1 MAKPREWTP
10 EEDARLL
17 ALQAEGHSAE
27 GIVAHLPVRDGMPY
41 TRHQVTKRCRDL
53 GVKPCG
59 RRYGPGARFTTA
71 QIERM
76 QVLFA
81 AGASLGAL
89 AAEFGC
95 GPKTVRQMALARIL
109 VRDPATERADIEQ
122 LRSGAV
128 ARPHPVRQIR
138 HPKIP
143 EAPSSDL
150 WRLWERAESN
160 IRGVAA

>member
-1 MAKPREWTP
+1 MAKARDWTP
-10 EEDARLL
+10 EDDARLL

-27 GIVAHLPVRDGMPY
+27 GIAEHMPAPDNMPY
-41 TRHQVTKRCRDL
+41 SRHQITKRCREL
-53 GVKPCG
+53 GVKPAG
-59 RRYGPGARFTTA
+59 RRFGPGARFTGG

-76 QVLFA
+76 QRLFA

-95 GPKTVRQMALARIL
+95 GSETIRQMALARIL
-109 VRDPATERADIEQ
+109 VRDPATDRADLEQ

-128 ARPHPVRQIR
+128 ARPHQVRQVR

>member
-81 AGASLGAL
+81 AGATLRAL
-89 AAEFGC
+89 ADEFGC
-95 GPKTVRQMALARIL
+95 GTETIRQMALARVL
-109 VRDPATERADIEQ
+109 SRDPAAERVDVEQ
-122 LRSGAV
+122 LRSGA
-128 ARPHPVRQIR
+128 APRPRPERPIR
-138 HPKIP
+138 HAKIP
-143 EAPSSDL
+143 DAPGGEL
-150 WRLWERAESN
+150 WRLWERAESSV
-160 IRGVAA
+160 RGVAA